1 MNEILES
8 ILISK
13 EQINEACITL
23 GKQITK
29 DYEGKDTVLVGLLK
43 GCIPFLSDLSKEID
57 LPVETQYM
65 IASSYHGTTTSS
77 EVHIKY
83 DLEIPIEGKHI
94 LLVEDIVDTGQ
105 TINAIIKLLK
115 NRKAASIEVVTLLNK
130 VDNNNL
136 KPKYIGFTIP
146 NKFVVGYGLD
156 FQEKYRNLPYIG
168 VLKKE
173 LYDK

>member
-83 DLEIPIEGKHI
+83 DLEIPIC
-94 LLVEDIVDTGQ
+94 TGYCRDPC
-105 TINAIIKLLK
+105 A
-115 NRKAASIEVVTLLNK
+115 
-130 VDNNNL
+130 
-136 KPKYIGFTIP
+136 F
-146 NKFVVGYGLD
+146 
-156 FQEKYRNLPYIG
+156 
-168 VLKKE
+168 
-173 LYDK
+173 